1 MEGQPLSLVIGN
13 TSNETQE
20 LKNRLVMTE
29 QLVVFLQQKVI
40 MLETNLAWY
49 KQLPCPMDNCNR
61 FMKNFTGL
69 RKHIQLT
76 HMNEFLTIAQ
86 AANNVQKIAETSTQG
101 TNQTSETP
109 QYFTL

>member
-1 MEGQPLSLVIGN
+1 MEGQPLSLVVGN
-13 TSNETQE
+13 TSNEIQE

-29 QLVVFLQQKVI
+29 QLAVFLQQKVI

-69 RKHIQLT
+69 RKHIQLA
-76 HMNEFLTIAQ
+76 HKNEFMTIAH
-86 AANNVQKIAETSTQG
+86 NTQKIEETTSPATQG
-101 TNQTSETP
+101 TNQSSETP

>member
-1 MEGQPLSLVIGN
+1 MEGQPPLLVVD
-13 TSNETQE
+13 TTNETQE

-40 MLETNLAWY
+40 MLETNLAFY

-69 RKHIQLT
+69 RKHIQLSHT
-76 HMNEFLTIAQ
+76 NEFITI
-86 AANNVQKIAETSTQG
+86 ANNVQKIPEPNIQG
-101 TNQTSETP
+101 TNQTNETP